1 MLFSV
6 ICVFHK
12 ESHLGNYSK
21 ISTVNIIETHD
32 DTISAEYNNDNIFF
46 YLTLRPLTLW
56 CIYMCTMLN
65 SG

>member
-6 ICVFHK
+6 ICVFLK

-21 ISTVNIIETHD
+21 ISTVNIIESHD
-32 DTISAEYNNDNIFF
+32 DTISAEYNNNIFF
-46 YLTLRPLTLW
+46 YLTLRPLTRW